1 MIGRFN
7 PYVFDSIQSPF
18 PIGVSRFSIMF
29 FSDQNRPFLQ
39 PRCKDL
45 GRRGAREDH
54 GDQVAASVDKK
65 TEIVFATRN
74 SD

>member
-1 MIGRFN
+1 
-7 PYVFDSIQSPF
+7 
-18 PIGVSRFSIMF
+18 MF

-74 SD
+74 SDWIWLDGEFDEDLLVI

>member
-1 MIGRFN
+1 
-7 PYVFDSIQSPF
+7 
-18 PIGVSRFSIMF
+18 MF

-65 TEIVFATRN
+65 QKLFLLQEIVIEYDLMVIWWGFTGDLMVIN
-74 SD
+74 GDFMGI

>member
-1 MIGRFN
+1 
-7 PYVFDSIQSPF
+7 
-18 PIGVSRFSIMF
+18 MF

-65 TEIVFATRN
+65 QKLFLLQEIVKKNMTWWWF
-74 SD
+74 DGDLLVI